1 MSEGGDPDGAHG
13 GVESGERSDSSPAR
27 VRVRGI
33 YATALTALLRE
44 AGHEVVQASPPIRER
59 FEGEFPLA
67 PHEARAETTT
77 DRQGV
82 EISGTES
89 AVGAVRDELGS
100 VARDA
105 FDWPDA
111 VPRGAVFDAL
121 LDRDVGGGAVL
132 DLGEGREAY
141 LPYDSVD
148 DYVETGDCRR
158 VQIRT
163 PEPPWSDDRALAVPG
178 ITATGGP
185 ATLVRGA
192 DAAVVGTPDGTAEH
206 ELARL
211 TDLLPTDVPEGWG
224 VRWSDAADDAEM
236 DALDGALAAAADRA
250 AAIDE
255 ALAESSDPDPDTAPR
270 AVVAPGA
277 TAWIWFGRECRFALD
292 DVREGVTATMA
303 GHHRTKAAAAAAS
316 DAVDFLERVSG
327 AVEPYPLAAVLD
339 QFGPAAGDRL
349 AIEHGKPDGRLI
361 TLGRGEVTDVDS
373 ETGTITVRRQMTG
386 GGTYDALEVPRE
398 RGDTAV
404 TKFREGRW
412 WYPTVYRGE
421 SGAIKGT
428 YCNVCTPVELFPA
441 AARYVD
447 LHVDVIKH
455 ADGEVAVV
463 DEAELAAAV
472 EAGDV
477 PPEAAERARAVARQV
492 GNALG

>member
-1 MSEGGDPDGAHG
+1 MSEGDDPAASGD
-13 GVESGERSDSSPAR
+13 GEREDSTPARTR

-67 PHEARAETTT
+67 PHDVRAETTA
-77 DRQGV
+77 DRQGIEV
-82 EISGTES
+82 SGT
-89 AVGAVRDELGS
+89 AVETVCGELAA

-105 FDWPDA
+105 FDWSDP

-121 LDRDVGGGAVL
+121 VDRDAGGGAVL

-148 DYVETGDCRR
+148 DYVEAGDVRR
-158 VQIRT
+158 VQIRD
-163 PEPPWSDDRALAVPG
+163 PAPPWSDDRA
-178 ITATGGP
+178 IATLEIVAQSGP
-185 ATLVRGA
+185 AALVRGA
-192 DAAVVGTPDGTAEH
+192 DATVVDTPDGTAEH
-206 ELARL
+206 ELVRL

-224 VRWSDAADDAEM
+224 VRWTYAADDAGM
-236 DALDGALAAAADRA
+236 DALDEALAAAAVRA
-250 AAIDE
+250 AALDD
-255 ALAESSDPDPDTAPR
+255 ALAGSGDADPDAAPR
-270 AVVAPGA
+270 SVVAPGE
-277 TAWIWFGRECRFALD
+277 TAWVWFGREARFALD
-292 DVREGVTATMA
+292 DARGEAAATMA
-303 GHHRTKAAAAAAS
+303 GHHRIKAAAAAAS
-316 DAVDFLERVSG
+316 DAVDFLEGVCG
-327 AVEPYPLAAVLD
+327 AVEPYPLAAVLE
-339 QFGPAAGDRL
+339 QFGPAPGDRV

-361 TLGRGEVTDVDS
+361 TLGRGEVTDVDA
-373 ETGTITVRRQMTG
+373 ETGTVTVRRQMTG
-386 GGTYDALEVPRE
+386 GGTYDALETPRE

-404 TKFREGRW
+404 TKLREGRW
-412 WYPTVYRGE
+412 WYPTVYRAE
-421 SGAIKGT
+421 SGTIKGT
-428 YCNVCTPVELFPA
+428 YCNVCTPVELFPG

-477 PPEAAERARAVARQV
+477 PPEAAEHARTVARQV
-492 GNALG
+492 GRALE